1 MWAGTATDHC
11 GVWCFPQP
19 AAHVMVIPPGRM
31 MARGSHAVAPGPHP
45 SAVLSYSL
53 SRLFLGP
60 RAVSIRHTTARTQ
73 PEQPASAPASRLRVT
88 LTLWKGGADTTTASR
103 DRSFV
108 PCPLAVGSPPGR
120 GAWTRLVATVT
131 SVRDRYTWIPVVPG
145 GLQGPPWSPGIP
157 HDPQHARFDAPSPS
171 GNQTH
176 TNQGSLYLV
185 KRLDVYSSVA
195 AAIAG
200 IIMFCSVVIRDWD
213 PHTGAGTI
221 DMVGF

>member
-1 MWAGTATDHC
+1 VD
-11 GVWCFPQP
+11 
-19 AAHVMVIPPGRM
+19 PGRLVYDI
-31 MARGSHAVAPGPHP
+31 S
-45 SAVLSYSL
+45 
-53 SRLFLGP
+53 
-60 RAVSIRHTTARTQ
+60 RTQ
-73 PEQPASAPASRLRVT
+73 PTRVRSCLAPAGDPHPVEG
-88 LTLWKGGADTTTASR
+88 WADTTTASR

-221 DMVGF
+221 DMVGFSIKSMRSGQSRRWRLNTAPEVANPTLTLTVTECTCVPQPCVRVYLPYGVP